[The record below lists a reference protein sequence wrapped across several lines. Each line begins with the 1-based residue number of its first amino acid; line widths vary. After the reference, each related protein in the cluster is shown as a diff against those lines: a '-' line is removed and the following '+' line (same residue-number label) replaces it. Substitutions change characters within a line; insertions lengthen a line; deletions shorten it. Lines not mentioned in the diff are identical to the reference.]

1 MSGMLMFSR
10 SRSRSLSSM
19 DSRTS
24 RSVCIRSLVISL
36 PRSTFS
42 PSVQRQNWG
51 NGARVTLAPA
61 WDSRRAHLSPHCSSH
76 CREAQE
82 AGLGGHTRLPSPS
95 GVPWQGHLAAVCLPS
110 RPSELTSYRVG
121 AMKLRQYSSTSYTME
136 KASSRTSCGDSAG
149 ISQLLGWTLPS
160 PGGVQSRSCLSA
172 SSSALWETQKVSSHL
187 KNLPPSTHHQKPS
200 AVGEGSMLGPLCEAG
215 WEMLTLFC
223 FPELFSFVCGHSF
236 PMSSIF
242 ISATGTGASRGAVSD
257 RSPLLSPRSPAL
269 RGQQSQ
275 SMGAHNHLQL
285 GGWGAQAALQHPLES
300 QPAPA

>member
-82 AGLGGHTRLPSPS
+82 AGLGGAGRAHTTPFP
-95 GVPWQGHLAAVCLPS
+95 VWCPLA
-110 RPSELTSYRVG
+110 
-121 AMKLRQYSSTSYTME
+121 
-136 KASSRTSCGDSAG
+136 RTSGRSVPPQQA
-149 ISQLLGWTLPS
+149 LGAHLV
-160 PGGVQSRSCLSA
+160 PGGGNEV
-172 SSSALWETQKVSSHL
+172 E
-187 KNLPPSTHHQKPS
+187 
-200 AVGEGSMLGPLCEAG
+200 AVFLHVIHDGEGQLQD
-215 WEMLTLFC
+215 
-223 FPELFSFVCGHSF
+223 
-236 PMSSIF
+236 I
-242 ISATGTGASRGAVSD
+242 
-257 RSPLLSPRSPAL
+257 L
-269 RGQQSQ
+269 RGQCRD
-275 SMGAHNHLQL
+275 
-285 GGWGAQAALQHPLES
+285 
-300 QPAPA
+300 